1 MILVTGGTGFL
12 GAHLLYHLTLAGK
25 EIRALKR
32 GHSSLKL
39 VNKIFSYY
47 TKTPDILLSKIEWV
61 TGDVLDLF
69 SLQEAFIGV
78 KKVYHTAAVV
88 SFEPGEKKQM
98 LHTNVAGTANVVN
111 VALEKKIDK
120 LCYVSSI
127 AALGRSS
134 DKKPISEHTHFST
147 SETPSTYAI
156 SKYEAE
162 REVWRGIHE
171 GLNAVIVN
179 PSVILG
185 PGNWNTGS
193 AKLFQTIY
201 NGLKF
206 YTKGVNGFVDVN
218 DVARVMMLLMESD
231 VAGEQFLVTAEDVSY
246 HQLFTMMAEVLKVK
260 PPKREA
266 GVFLST
272 MYWRLLAIKS
282 LVTGKN
288 PTVTKE
294 TAQTAQQV
302 FHYDNGKLL
311 KHLDFQYM
319 PVEES
324 VKQAGELFLSE
335 LTTSA

>member
-12 GAHLLYHLTLAGK
+12 GAHLLYHLTRAGK
-25 EIRALKR
+25 EVRVVKR
-32 GHSSLKL
+32 EHSSLNL
-39 VNKIFSYY
+39 VHKIFSYY
-47 TKTPDILLSKIEWV
+47 SKTPDILLSKIEWV
-61 TGDVLDLF
+61 TGDVLDLL
-69 SLQEAFIGV
+69 SLQEAFRGV
-78 KKVYHTAAVV
+78 KEVYHSAAVV
-88 SFEPGEKKQM
+88 SFESGAKKQM
-98 LHTNVAGTANVVN
+98 LHTNISGTANVVN
-111 VALEKKIDK
+111 VALEKNISK

-134 DKKPISEHTHFST
+134 DEKPITE
-147 SETPSTYAI
+147 STYFSSSENPSAYAL

-185 PGNWNTGS
+185 PGDWNTGS

-206 YTKGVNGFVDVN
+206 YTRGVNGFVDVN
-218 DVARVMMLLMESD
+218 DVANVMILLMESD
-231 VAGEQFLVTAEDVSY
+231 VAGEQFLVNAEDVSY
-246 HQLFTMMAEVLKVK
+246 QHLFSMMAEALKVK
-260 PPKREA
+260 PPTREA
-266 GVFLST
+266 GVFLSAL
-272 MYWRLLAIKS
+272 YWRLLALKS
-282 LVTGKN
+282 LLTGKK

-311 KHLDFQYM
+311 KYFDFQYM
-319 PVEES
+319 PIRES
-324 VKQAGELFLSE
+324 VNRATELFMKNL
-335 LTTSA
+335 